1 MQSTGQTDTH
11 EMSSTS
17 MQGSAMTYAMVGGSP
32 ATGRAAGRGI
42 GGTRSGSLSPR
53 SGPGRPRR
61 WTGGRRE
68 RTAVGADA
76 ADGDHHPLREVAGD
90 VAADEPGARSS
101 VGGDGPDGVDP
112 LPGPDHDPHSV
123 ERRGRRD
130 EGRGSRGMIGD
141 GGLGRFPRDLRLPVA
156 DDRLVDL
163 EATVDDVEQDRLARN
178 KVDRL
183 GDGGGL
189 V

>member
-61 WTGGRRE
+61 WAGCRRE
-68 RTAVGADA
+68 RPAVGADET
-76 ADGDHHPLREVAGD
+76 DRDHHPLREVARD
-90 VAADEPGARSS
+90 VAADEPGARRG

-112 LPGPDHDPHSV
+112 LPGPDHDPHAV
-123 ERRGRRD
+123 APPGPPAEARG
-130 EGRGSRGMIGD
+130 
-141 GGLGRFPRDLRLPVA
+141 A
-156 DDRLVDL
+156 
-163 EATVDDVEQDRLARN
+163 
-178 KVDRL
+178 
-183 GDGGGL
+183 
-189 V
+189 